1 MRNGLSEPVSVL
13 SIYSQKDKHFR
24 PMFLT
29 WGGADYRLGPVDFY
43 HKTKQGTTTLHH
55 FSLCDK
61 DQSVYF
67 KLLFNA
73 RTLNWTLEEYMMA
86 GETTVKHEVVG

>member
-1 MRNGLSEPVSVL
+1 MRKGLREPVNVL
-13 SIYSQKDKHFR
+13 SIYAHKTHHFR
-24 PMFLT
+24 PLLMT
-29 WGGADYRLGPVDFY
+29 WHGKDYRLGPVDFY
-43 HKTKQGTTTLHH
+43 HTTKEGVTTLHH
-55 FSLCDK
+55 FSLSDK

-86 GETTVKHEVVG
+86 GESVFGS